1 MKAFNK
7 IENELINNPNY
18 FKLLERFY
26 FDDWTNITAF
36 ERFRTFEAID
46 HLVEDLIGKDLL
58 PKDEQGNPN
67 LPKEYYQKP
76 ELFGLLHMFE
86 DRYSNPIKALREY
99 FKELRLKYQVG
110 VINKENDGNDLDED
124 TYQNLKVNYNQSI
137 VDYDIV
143 PFAEGDDLYL
153 HQPMMVDAY
162 EYADKMLDLTFKNL
176 PGVHP
181 LRGQVELYLCN
192 DRVMHDASKSEA
204 KRAKALKIIEEKSA
218 AIDVE
223 LDEIFGF
230 FEKID
235 TEMIEDLEDDKL
247 DCLISP
253 LFDHILPSNIKSSLS
268 REYAARK
275 LRLLGI
281 NKPLTN
287 VELSDN
293 NSNFIN
299 TMDLIKNAIMFNLDD
314 YKADPKLVRDLKINT
329 YKKGDKLV
337 NYILDKNIDHYIQPV
352 SLLNNSIINENKEA
366 ITKSL
371 GKYFKSPKIIN
382 VLDRYGVMEER
393 IIARVIKQY
402 YGCSFEEYYET
413 LLKKMEE
420 RTTKHNPSRSR

>member
-18 FKLLERFY
+18 FKLLEGFH
-26 FDDWTNITAF
+26 FDNWTNITAF
-36 ERFRTFEAID
+36 ERFRIFEAID

-58 PKDEQGNPN
+58 PKDEQGDLN
-67 LPKEYYQKP
+67 LPKEYYQKS
-76 ELFGLLHMFE
+76 ELFGLLPTFQE
-86 DRYSNPIKALREY
+86 RYSNPIVALREY

-110 VINKENDGNDLDED
+110 VINKENKGSDLDED
-124 TYQNLKVNYNQSI
+124 TYQNLKVNYNQSV

-143 PFAEGDDLYL
+143 PFAEGHDLYL

-192 DRVMHDASKSEA
+192 DRVMHDSIKSEA

-253 LFDHILPSNIKSSLS
+253 LFDHILPSNVRSSLS
-268 REYAARK
+268 KEYAARK

-281 NKPLTN
+281 NKSLPD
-287 VELSDN
+287 VIMSDN
-293 NSNFIN
+293 NPNFVN
-299 TMDLIKNAIMFNLDD
+299 TTDLIKRGIIYNLDD
-314 YKADPKLVRDLKINT
+314 YNADPKIVRDLKINT

-352 SLLNNSIINENKEA
+352 SLLKNSIINENKKT

-371 GKYFKSPKIIN
+371 SKHFKSPKIIN
-382 VLDRYGVMEER
+382 VLDRFSVMEER
-393 IIARVIKQY
+393 IIAKVIERY
-402 YGCSFEEYYET
+402 YGCSFEEYYEK
-413 LLKKMEE
+413 LVKKMET
-420 RTTKHNPSRSR
+420 RITKQNPSISR